1 MTELFDRDKRQL
13 EMQQPG
19 EEEQSGRNIFI
30 LGFFF
35 AAFAGG
41 FLALFHW
48 LAPDGGVKTG
58 AMIFMA
64 GYCAFWL
71 FSKFSKPG

>member
-30 LGFFF
+30 LAFSLPRLP
-35 AAFAGG
+35 AAFLRC
-41 FLALFHW
+41 F
-48 LAPDGGVKTG
+48 TG
-58 AMIFMA
+58 SPQMA
-64 GYCAFWL
+64 A
-71 FSKFSKPG
+71 SRPGP